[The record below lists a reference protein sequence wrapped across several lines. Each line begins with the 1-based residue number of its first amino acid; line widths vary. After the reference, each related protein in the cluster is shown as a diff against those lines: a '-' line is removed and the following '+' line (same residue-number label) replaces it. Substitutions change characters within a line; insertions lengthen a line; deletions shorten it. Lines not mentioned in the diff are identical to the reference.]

1 MILSFYDKNLW
12 KKNLITLIVVLK
24 KKKKSVIFMVDV
36 TTNHFALSFIVEN

>member
-1 MILSFYDKNLW
+1 MEKEPNYINCCSQ
-12 KKNLITLIVVLK
+12 

>member
-1 MILSFYDKNLW
+1 MILSFYEKNLW

-24 KKKKSVIFMVDV
+24 KKKSVIFIVDL